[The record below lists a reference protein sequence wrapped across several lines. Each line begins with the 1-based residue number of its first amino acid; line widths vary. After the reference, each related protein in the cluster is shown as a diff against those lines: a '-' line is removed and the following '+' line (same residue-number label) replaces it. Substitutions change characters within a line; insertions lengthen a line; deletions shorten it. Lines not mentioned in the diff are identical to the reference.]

1 MAKAEFDL
9 HEELT
14 REDEVV
20 GSSDRSFGLVVAAVA
35 VLVGGFKW
43 WHGSGTGWWWLAA
56 AAIFATTASA
66 YPAVLAPL
74 NRLWLRLGLV
84 MYKIVNPIVMALIFY
99 AAVLPTSL
107 IARTMG
113 KEFLR
118 LKRDPAAVSYWIRRE
133 PMGSASET
141 MKRQF

>member
-43 WHGSGTGWWWLAA
+43 WHGSATGW
-56 AAIFATTASA
+56 
-66 YPAVLAPL
+66 
-74 NRLWLRLGLV
+74 
-84 MYKIVNPIVMALIFY
+84 
-99 AAVLPTSL
+99 
-107 IARTMG
+107 
-113 KEFLR
+113 
-118 LKRDPAAVSYWIRRE
+118 
-133 PMGSASET
+133 
-141 MKRQF
+141 